1 MSTQDIW
8 FDTTVV
14 GIRNIT
20 PTVKEFHLQYP
31 QALRVAPGA
40 HIDVRVLIDGQA
52 ATRSYSVVQSDA
64 NGQLT
69 IAVKQVQ
76 SSRGGSRYM
85 ASLTLGSTLKASTP
99 ISNFEPVYGPNHY
112 LLLAGG
118 IGVTPM
124 LSVARALVAQNA
136 SVQMLFAVRS
146 TDEQA
151 YLADLQALLG
161 NRLRVFSSDR
171 NERVDIAGEI
181 NALAESAQLY
191 LCGPMG
197 LMDSVRE
204 HWLSAGRAAA
214 QLRYETF
221 GSSGHYVPQDFTVRV
236 PRLGLEL
243 QVRAEQSMLDALTEA
258 GVAMVSNCRRGE
270 CGLCAIDVL
279 ETDGVLD
286 HRDVFFS
293 SQQHASGKRICTCVS
308 RVAGTS
314 ITIEPPWRG
323 DPDLS
328 QTSVLEQ

>member
-1 MSTQDIW
+1 MSTQDTW
-8 FDTTVV
+8 FDTTIV

-31 QALRVAPGA
+31 QAMRAAPGA
-40 HIDVRVLIDGQA
+40 HIDVQVAIDGQP
-52 ATRSYSVVQSDA
+52 ATRSYSVVQSKAD
-64 NGQLT
+64 GQVV
-69 IAVKQVQ
+69 IAVKQVP

-85 ASLTLGSTLKASTP
+85 GALTLGSALKASAP
-99 ISNFEPVYGPNHY
+99 ASNFEPVYGPHHY

-124 LSVARALVAQNA
+124 LSLARALIAQNA
-136 SVQMLFAVRS
+136 SVQMLYAIRS
-146 TDEQA
+146 KDEQA
-151 YLADLQALLG
+151 YLGDLQSLLG
-161 NRLRVFSSDR
+161 DRLRVFAADR
-171 NERVDIAGEI
+171 NERLDVAAEI
-181 NALAESAQLY
+181 DALAESAQLY
-191 LCGPMG
+191 LCGPMR
-197 LMDSVRE
+197 LMDAARE
-204 HWLSAGRAAA
+204 HWLNAGRAAA

-221 GSSGHYVPQDFTVRV
+221 GSSGHYLPQDFTVRV

-243 QVRAEQSMLDALTEA
+243 QVRAEQSMLDALTDA

-293 SQQHASGKRICTCVS
+293 SRQHAVGNRICTCVS

-328 QTSVLEQ
+328 QTSVLEL